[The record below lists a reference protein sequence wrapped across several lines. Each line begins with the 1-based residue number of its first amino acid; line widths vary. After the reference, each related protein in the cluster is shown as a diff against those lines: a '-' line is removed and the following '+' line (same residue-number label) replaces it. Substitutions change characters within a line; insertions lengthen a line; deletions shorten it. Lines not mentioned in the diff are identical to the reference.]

1 MIIIVIAP
9 LTIFVLVLGLIHH
22 DKENKKI
29 DKEYE
34 GSIKE
39 TPNLRL
45 NVKILK
51 NFFINIC

>member
-1 MIIIVIAP
+1 M
-9 LTIFVLVLGLIHH
+9 HH

-39 TPNLRL
+39 TPKL
-45 NVKILK
+45 KIECEDFEEFLFQQGK
-51 NFFINIC
+51 GLAFFDVWVACKIYP